1 MTVSQN
7 KLFGA
12 YFFATSE
19 KTKMPKKTWTGADG
33 EAEKAEK
40 AAKGAKG
47 AKASK
52 ASYKAQLKS
61 GCQRSG

>member
-1 MTVSQN
+1 MTVYQN

-19 KTKMPKKTWTGADG
+19 KTKMPEKTWTGAEG
-33 EAEKAEK
+33 KATK
-40 AAKGAKG
+40 SA
-47 AKASK
+47 K

-61 GCQRSG
+61 DCQRSG